1 MTTATQTEEAQ
12 SVPIVT
18 RKGMKIKLVG
28 FYDSLFSAG
37 LRKMSSIL
45 KQHYDEVELFLYS
58 PEGYGNFFKAHFMN
72 TDDEVSSFNPALIE
86 EMRDADVI
94 GVSTM
99 SNYSILTKEFINAVK
114 EINPD
119 CYVVWGG
126 AHAIMNSEECFPEAD
141 AACIGEGEEA
151 FIELLSKLDSP
162 GKEKL
167 DGFWFKG
174 EDGIIKNPSR
184 PLLVG
189 DELTQHPFPDISSE
203 INYVDKHTIAKL
215 DKDVYLA
222 KQGNNY
228 MCVWSQGCPFR
239 CSYCGNERFLDL
251 TKNKYAR
258 VRYPTPEYFVGEL
271 KHILSQYGCIGFI
284 EMIDDNFFL
293 IKDEDILRFAELY
306 KKEIGL
312 PFHIS
317 GVFPGLIK
325 DEKILDALI
334 DAGLRR
340 VRMGIQSGSEKTLE
354 FFVRPTTRKAIQ
366 DTANLLMSRYPKIN
380 PPEFDIIM
388 DIPFEEESDKKETL
402 DLLGSFNGSF
412 IPLIYSLRGT
422 PGTTIRRIA
431 DENPEMGI
439 PPMEAGFRKT
449 RDVAYALQLYNFG
462 VGKPSFLRKKMFKVL
477 SKIPIVVNVAL
488 NIAILVTL
496 GRRLYYDIKINNF
509 ATLASVFPNVVRLL
523 YKFKVL
529 SFYQNRLNS
538 SVVAKSETPGLAL
551 K

>member
-1 MTTATQTEEAQ
+1 MTMATQTEELPPVITATQ
-12 SVPIVT
+12 
-18 RKGMKIKLVG
+18 KGMKIKLVG
-28 FYDSLFSAG
+28 FYDSLFSSG
-37 LRKMSSIL
+37 LRKMSSIV

-72 TDDEVSSFNPALIE
+72 TDDEVSTFNPILIE
-86 EMRDADVI
+86 KMKDADVI

-99 SNYSILTKEFINAVK
+99 SNYSILTKEFIRAVK
-114 EINPD
+114 KVNPG

-126 AHAIMNSEECFPEAD
+126 PHAIMNSEECFPEAD

-151 FIELLSKLDSP
+151 FIELLAKLGSP
-162 GKEKL
+162 DMEKL
-167 DGFWFKG
+167 DGFWFNGK
-174 EDGIIKNPSR
+174 DGLIKNPSR
-184 PLLVG
+184 PLLMG
-189 DELTQHPFPDISSE
+189 DKLTEQPYPDISGE
-203 INYVDKHTIAKL
+203 INYVDKHTLSKL
-215 DKDVYLA
+215 DKEVYLA

-239 CSYCGNERFLDL
+239 CSYCGNETFLDL
-251 TKNKYAR
+251 TKNRYAR
-258 VRYPTPEYFVGEL
+258 LRYPTPEYFVGEL

-317 GVFPGLIK
+317 GVFPGMIK

-340 VRMGIQSGSEKTLE
+340 VRMGIQSGSKETLK
-354 FFVRPTTRKAIQ
+354 FFVRPTSRKAIRE
-366 DTANLLMSRYPKIN
+366 TSNMLMSRYPKIN

-388 DIPFEEESDKKETL
+388 DIPFEKEGDKKETL
-402 DLLGSFNGSF
+402 DLLGSFEGSF

-422 PGTTIRRIA
+422 PGTSIRRIA

-449 RDVAYALQLYNFG
+449 KDIEYALQLYNFG
-462 VGKPSFLRKKMFKVL
+462 MGKPSVLRSKVIKLL
-477 SKIPIVVNVAL
+477 SKIPVVKKIAL
-488 NIAILVTL
+488 NFTILMTL

-509 ATLASVFPNVVRLL
+509 ATLASVFPNIVRLL
-523 YKFKVL
+523 YKFKIL
-529 SFYQNRLNS
+529 SFYQNRLNC
-538 SVVAKSETPGLAL
+538 SVVAKSEAGSLVSN
-551 K
+551 